1 MLVSSPRT
9 WGCFCAGRPCLS
21 QGQVFPTHVGVFLD
35 VARVER
41 CAVCLPHARGGVSTC
56 GTTSWSASASSPRT
70 WGCFQTGVIHDTK
83 QIVFPTHVGVFL
95 PRPREFEQ
103 ILRLPH
109 ARGGVSEEMI
119 AIDRKAMS
127 SPRTWG
133 CFRCAVFGD
142 AKIPVFPTHV
152 GVFLYSKVKRA

>member
-1 MLVSSPRT
+1 ME
-9 WGCFCAGRPCLS
+9 
-21 QGQVFPTHVGVFLD
+21 
-35 VARVER
+35 RVR
-41 CAVCLPHARGGVSTC
+41 
-56 GTTSWSASASSPRT
+56 
-70 WGCFQTGVIHDTK
+70 
-83 QIVFPTHVGVFL
+83 VFPTHVGVFL

-152 GVFLYSKVKRA
+152 GVFLVREETPQGSPRLPHARGGVSGLQARASSDLASSPRTWGCFPHLVKAVLL